1 MERQLTEEEIRQA
14 LVAMESDDMFITNS
28 NYSRTLPDSIKLLTF
43 QEWHLEYLHE
53 HPKINALNYLT
64 NLKVMTKQR
73 S

>member
-1 MERQLTEEEIRQA
+1 
-14 LVAMESDDMFITNS
+14 MESDDMFITNS

-43 QEWHLEYLHE
+43 QEWHLEYLLE
-53 HPKINALNYLT
+53 HPKVNALNYLT